1 MSVKTADK
9 RPDYFMCLAIPSKIV
24 SIENQSAVIDVFG
37 ARKEVSLMLMP
48 GETRVGDYVL
58 VHAGF
63 AIQKVD
69 KNVVESGKSM
79 HETALALSIL
89 DIIVGKCREAGGH
102 TVDSVRV
109 RIGKAAGVLPDALLF
124 AFDASKAT
132 TVAEN
137 ARLEIEAVPVGG
149 VCKDCK
155 REFAVDAQ
163 YVFACPM
170 CGSKSFEITTG
181 REMEIIDMEIS

>member
-1 MSVKTADK
+1 
-9 RPDYFMCLAIPSKIV
+9 MCLAIPSRVV
-24 SIENQSAVIDVFG
+24 SIENLFATIDVFG

-48 GETRVGDYVL
+48 EEPRVGDYVL

-63 AIQKVD
+63 AIQKVE
-69 KNVVESGKSM
+69 KEVVESGKSM

-89 DIIVGKCREAGGH
+89 DIIVSKCSEAGGS

-109 RIGKAAGVLPDALLF
+109 RIGKAAGVLPEALLF

-132 TVAEN
+132 TVAEH
-137 ARLEIEAVPVGG
+137 AQLIIEPVPVGG
-149 VCKDCK
+149 VCAECK
-155 REFAVDAQ
+155 KEFSVDDVQ
-163 YVFACPM
+163 YVFSCPL
-170 CGSKSFEITTG
+170 CGAKSFEITTG